1 MIAYEKIMTRI
12 HIIAFFTVAD
22 GTFHHSKRLTIYL
35 YPAYIMNA
43 AQTTSP
49 NWLRN

>member
-12 HIIAFFTVAD
+12 HIIAFFTVAE
-22 GTFHHSKRLTIYL
+22 GTFHHSKRLIIYL
-35 YPAYIMNA
+35 YPAYIIKP

-49 NWLRN
+49 N